1 MTRLFNRAAIA
12 GLGLALGLAFVA
24 SPAQA
29 TSTARWRLVYEPRLQ
44 GLLTSVTT
52 TGPRDA
58 WAVGALYHG
67 QALVDQPFVIHWNG
81 LGWHAGSLPHASG
94 FVTQVVRASSPRNV
108 WVFASFQRSAPFPPG
123 VFRWDGSA
131 WHSVPVPDSVGTGD
145 PVVLS
150 ATDVWTAGGGNC
162 AVTRGGLL
170 NCKTLLWHW
179 NGRTWRSFSV
189 GTSVTGLAAA
199 SSRDVW
205 AVGLNAMTQR
215 GEVRGNVTAYR
226 WNGTRWILVSMP
238 HPRIDFDPGIGMSSA
253 TDVWLGA
260 GITLPHSGGQQVGF
274 AMHWNGRRWQQLTA
288 PASLSDFGP
297 VLPDGH
303 GGVWLGPT
311 AHWTGRSW
319 VGVTVSVRSGISWSF
334 EDMAKVPGTS
344 SYWGPGLLSASS
356 GSFRPVMFVYGA
368 IPR

>member
-12 GLGLALGLAFVA
+12 GLGVALGLAVVA

-29 TSTARWRLVYEPRLQ
+29 SGTAQWRLAYQPRLQ

-58 WAVGALYHG
+58 WAVGVLHHG
-67 QALVDQPFVIHWNG
+67 QTPVDQPFVIHWNG
-81 LGWHAGSLPHASG
+81 LGWHAVSLPHAGG

-108 WVFASFQRSAPFPPG
+108 WVFASYQRSAPYPPG

-131 WHSVPVPDSVGTGD
+131 WHSVPVPDPVGTGD

-162 AVTRGGLL
+162 ASTKGGLL
-170 NCKTLLWHW
+170 NCKTSLWHW

-189 GTSVTGLAAA
+189 GTLVTGLVGT
-199 SSRDVW
+199 SSGDVW
-205 AVGLNAMTQR
+205 AVGLNAMTQQ
-215 GEVRGNVTAYR
+215 GQVQGNVTAYR
-226 WNGTRWILVSMP
+226 WNGARWIPVSMP

-274 AMHWNGRRWQQLTA
+274 AMHWNGRGWQQLTA
-288 PASLSDFGP
+288 PASLGAFGP

-303 GGVWLGPT
+303 GGVWLGPM

-319 VGVTVSVRSGISWSF
+319 AGVTVPVSWAF

-344 SYWGPGLLSASS
+344 SYWGAGLLTASS
-356 GSFRPVMFVYGA
+356 GSIRPVMFVYGA
-368 IPR
+368 LPR